1 MQKVQYRALP
11 APVKFAVWLSFVAV
25 WVLLERLVIEPF
37 GIDRFMPFYRIQGF
51 CAWDFL
57 AISIIT
63 IVLVRMNA
71 PAPANDP

>member
-1 MQKVQYRALP
+1 MQNVPFRALP
-11 APVKFAVWLSFVAV
+11 NPVKFAVWLSYVAV

-51 CAWDFL
+51 CVWDFL
-57 AISIIT
+57 AITAIT

-71 PAPANDP
+71 PAVDDAR